1 MELQGYSQ
9 LEKFAEGGM
18 AVLYRGIQTSLN
30 RLVAIKVLKAAVSE
44 TPEARQMFEAESQ
57 IVARLDHP
65 HIIRVI
71 DKGLTDD
78 DMPYFAMDFVEGDTL
93 KEALKSGVLN
103 SRRKL
108 RIIIQIAKALSY
120 AHKNGV
126 IHRDIKPGNIL
137 IDGENNARVVD
148 FGIAR
153 IFSEDTELS
162 QACEEGLTVGTLSYM
177 APEQHLGAIHAS
189 EASDIY
195 SLGVIMYLMF
205 TQKMFKPGY
214 PAPSH
219 FNKNLP
225 AAIDKIT
232 MQCLADERT
241 DRPTAEALISLL
253 LKSVKGAHLKQ
264 EQKQDAKAAFQ
275 DPKEKFRLLDIIKET
290 DYSTVSLYEN
300 REDNSLMVLKKRI
313 NDFSGY
319 SESELL
325 SRLKHPHIINI
336 RGVTRNDRIFI
347 IVMEYLSGGSLQGRM
362 AKPLTPDNF
371 TRIAKQICDAMCF
384 AHNNRIYHGNLR
396 PQNILFDDSNQVKV
410 MDFGFA
416 LHYGLSEEKSWY
428 QADGE
433 PPSQAADVF
442 SAGVIFY
449 QLLTGN
455 LPEWD
460 KNILVIHDYWHEM
473 PKHLQKLIKHM
484 LERVPEHRVQT
495 FDDVKHELE
504 HTPAPPKPT
513 QAPKRLQPK
522 PKQAPPKKP
531 RTLIVLIAILLVTI
545 NIALYTWMLGEKGLS
560 AETWKKIPYLPE
572 LVETHI
578 PKLIE
583 QAGNYISQYIPK
595 PSTEAK
601 ETPVT
606 PKKAAHI
613 KQLTSDNIK
622 SSTSV
627 PVLKVP
633 PISTSNDGWEK
644 TRVFKDQADDEGDG
658 VF

>member
-1 MELQGYSQ
+1 MELQGYTQ

-44 TPEARQMFEAESQ
+44 TPEARKMFEAESQ

-93 KEALKSGVLN
+93 KEALKGGTLN

-137 IDGENNARVVD
+137 VDGENNARVVD

-153 IFSEDTELS
+153 IFTEDTELS
-162 QACEEGLTVGTLSYM
+162 QVSEEGLTVGTLSYM
-177 APEQHLGAIHAS
+177 APEQHLGASHAS

-205 TQKMFKPGY
+205 TKKMFKPGY
-214 PAPSH
+214 PPPSH
-219 FNKNLP
+219 FHKGLP

-232 MQCLADERT
+232 MQCLSDEPT

-325 SRLKHPHIINI
+325 SRLKHPNIINI

-371 TRIAKQICDAMCF
+371 TRIAKQICDAMSF

-416 LHYGLSEEKSWY
+416 LHYGLSEEKNWY
-428 QADGE
+428 KAEGE
-433 PPSQAADVF
+433 PPSKASDVF

-473 PKHLQKLIKHM
+473 PKHFQKLLKHM
-484 LERVPEHRVQT
+484 LERAPERRVQT
-495 FDDVKHELE
+495 FDDVKQELE

-522 PKQAPPKKP
+522 PKQVPVKKP
-531 RTLIVLIAILLVTI
+531 RTLIVLIAILLVSI
-545 NIALYTWMLGEKGLS
+545 NVALYTWMLSEKGGALE
-560 AETWKKIPYLPE
+560 AWNKIPYLPE
-572 LVETHI
+572 FVETQL
-578 PKLIE
+578 PKLIM
-583 QAGNYISQYIPK
+583 QAEDLISQYFPDTIAEATHT
-595 PSTEAK
+595 PSA
-601 ETPVT
+601 TPVADT
-606 PKKAAHI
+606 I
-613 KQLTSDNIK
+613 KTQNPAPVPILKPTT
-622 SSTSV
+622 STSSDSW
-627 PVLKVP
+627 K
-633 PISTSNDGWEK
+633 K
-644 TRVFKDQADDEGDG
+644 TRVFKDQANDDDEG